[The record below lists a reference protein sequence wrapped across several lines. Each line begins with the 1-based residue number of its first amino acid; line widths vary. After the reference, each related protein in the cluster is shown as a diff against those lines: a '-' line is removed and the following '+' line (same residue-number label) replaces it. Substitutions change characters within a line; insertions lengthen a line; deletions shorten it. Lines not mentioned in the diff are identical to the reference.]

1 MNKEILISA
10 IQNHI
15 KDFNGQEVK
24 AFYETKLGFTDV
36 FTEEDNYM
44 DYFKSDEYLERHITD
59 GNIEKIS
66 NIVAKKIDCQHYLIS
81 DSFKELLSNY
91 IKTLPNRI
99 QEDLNSN
106 DYDSV
111 ITKSRTLI
119 EETCIYIINDETI
132 SKSKKGDVGRLYD
145 ECKNRLGFPI
155 QSPNDYEKQLNGVFN
170 GLKNATDAIA
180 NLRNNFSDAHGNVNN
195 NRPKIEKRYA
205 ILIANAAISLS
216 EFLLEAYYDRIQSG
230 ALPARI

>member
-10 IQNHI
+10 IQNHV
-15 KDFNGQEVK
+15 KDFDGKQVK
-24 AFYETKLGFTDV
+24 AFYESDLGFTDV
-36 FTEEDNYM
+36 YTEEDNYM
-44 DYFKSDEYLERHITD
+44 DYFKSDKYLEGHITD
-59 GNIEKIS
+59 INIERIS
-66 NIVAKKIDCQHYLIS
+66 SVVANQIDCQHYLIS
-81 DSFKELLSNY
+81 DSFKGLMSDY

-99 QEDLNSN
+99 QEDLRST

-132 SKSKKGDVGRLYD
+132 SKSKKGDVGRLFD

-170 GLKNATDAIA
+170 GLKNATDSIA
-180 NLRNNFSDAHGNVNN
+180 NLRNNFSDAHDNVNN

-205 ILIANAAISLS
+205 VLIANASISLS
-216 EFLLEAYYDRIQSG
+216 EFLLEAYYERIQSG
-230 ALPARI
+230 VLPARN

>member
-1 MNKEILISA
+1 MKKEILISA
-10 IQNHI
+10 IQNI
-15 KDFNGQEVK
+15 VKNFNGQEVK
-24 AFYETKLGFTDV
+24 AFYEKELGFTDV

-44 DYFKSDEYLERHITD
+44 DYFKSEEYLERHITER
-59 GNIEKIS
+59 NFARIS
-66 NIVAKKIDCQHYLIS
+66 NAVANHIDCQHYLIS
-81 DSFKELLSNY
+81 DSFKTLLSDY

-99 QEDLNSN
+99 QEDLKTN

-132 SKSKKGDVGRLYD
+132 SKNKKGDVGKLFD

-155 QSPNDYEKQLNGVFN
+155 QSPNEYEKQLNGVFN
-170 GLKNATDAIA
+170 GLKNASDAIA

-205 ILIANAAISLS
+205 NLIANAAISLS
-216 EFLLEAYYDRIQSG
+216 EFLLEAYYEKIQSG

>member
-1 MNKEILISA
+1 MNTKILISA
-10 IQNHI
+10 IQNHV
-15 KDFNGQEVK
+15 KDFDGKQVK
-24 AFYETKLGFTDV
+24 AFYESKLGFTDV

-44 DYFKSDEYLERHITD
+44 DYFKSDEYLERHIKD
-59 GNIEKIS
+59 GDIERIS
-66 NIVAKKIDCQHYLIS
+66 NVVANQIGCQHYLIS
-81 DSFKELLSNY
+81 DAFKDLLSEY

-99 QEDLNSN
+99 QEDLNTN

-119 EETCIYIINDETI
+119 EETCIYIINDETT
-132 SKSKKGDVGRLYD
+132 SKSKKGDVGRLFD

-180 NLRNNFSDAHGNVNN
+180 SLRNNFSDAHGNVNN
-195 NRPKIEKRYA
+195 CRPKIEKRYA

-216 EFLLEAYYDRIQSG
+216 EFLLEAYYERIQSG
-230 ALPARI
+230 ALPARN